1 MSKYKAALQE
11 IRGTL
16 YGQNIELTNWH
27 LNGTTE
33 PFDNFAENNGWF
45 DDLDSQDEQPT
56 LRDEF
61 AKSAL
66 NGLLSNPS
74 GVIQKSPLSGTNYI
88 NGNHESVTEWAYELA
103 DAMLKERSK

>member
-11 IRGTL
+11 IRDTL

-45 DDLDSQDEQPT
+45 DDLDSQDEQLT

-61 AKSAL
+61 AMAAM
-66 NGLLSNPS
+66 NGILSNPS
-74 GVIQKSPLSGTNYI
+74 VDDIGTEGVA
-88 NGNHESVTEWAYELA
+88 HDAYLFA